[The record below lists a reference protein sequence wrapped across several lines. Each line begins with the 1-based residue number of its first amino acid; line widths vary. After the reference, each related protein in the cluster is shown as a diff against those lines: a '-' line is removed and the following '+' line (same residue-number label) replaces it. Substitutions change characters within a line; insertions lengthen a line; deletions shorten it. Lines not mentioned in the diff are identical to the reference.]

1 MKIIIAK
8 ADLKLL
14 SNNILSIEILFR
26 ILGDTSDIGT
36 RKKKKV
42 VGQHDRI

>member
-1 MKIIIAK
+1 MKIIMAK
-8 ADLKLL
+8 VDLKFL
-14 SNNILSIEILFR
+14 SNNILSIETLFR

-42 VGQHDRI
+42 TGQHNQI